1 VAGVSAGWTWL
12 VVIAVLA
19 SVVSVYYYLR
29 VVFHVWQPDPGERRL
44 VASPVSLAAT
54 LVPGLLALVMGFVP
68 TFVLTHGLTGAAQ
81 VLK

>member
-1 VAGVSAGWTWL
+1 MSARRTFT
-12 VVIAVLA
+12 
-19 SVVSVYYYLR
+19 SP
-29 VVFHVWQPDPGERRL
+29 VFRL